1 MATDFHAHYVP
12 PPVVAFLRA
21 RRVAPC
27 IETLPDGSE
36 RLVMPV
42 GILGFGRAYTDID
55 ARLASM
61 DEIGVRR
68 QVLSLPGLFGIDSL
82 PLDESGS
89 PTRAFN
95 EDVAAVCRRHPDRFL
110 GLAALPLADMDVAI
124 AELRQ
129 ARTELG
135 LIGAI
140 LPNNAF
146 TSLAEAGKMRPLFA
160 VAEEMGAHFF
170 IHPGRRPDEALRS
183 LACDGA
189 SREPDPDNAL
199 LRRALEVQ
207 AEVSEAMITLLFTD
221 FLDRY
226 PNVSIHVANL
236 GGTLPAVIERMDHTV
251 RTRAPG
257 TTLPSERVRRVTV
270 DCASLGPH
278 TLELAVAIYGAERIV
293 FGTDCPIFRVDWTL
307 AAVRQ
312 ARLAEADRAAILSG
326 NAERLLDRFRVPQ
339 GSPPQAASSC

>member
-1 MATDFHAHYVP
+1 
-12 PPVVAFLRA
+12 
-21 RRVAPC
+21 
-27 IETLPDGSE
+27 
-36 RLVMPV
+36 
-42 GILGFGRAYTDID
+42 
-55 ARLASM
+55 
-61 DEIGVRR
+61 VRR
-68 QVLSLPGLFGIDSL
+68 QVLSLPGLFGVDSL
-82 PLDESGS
+82 PLGESGA

-110 GLAALPLADMDVAI
+110 GLAALPLADVDAAV
-124 AELRQ
+124 AELCRS
-129 ARTELG
+129 REHLG

-146 TSLAEAGKMRPLFA
+146 TSLAEAEKMGPLFA
-160 VAEEMGAHFF
+160 AAEKLGAHFF
-170 IHPGRRPDEALRS
+170 IHPGRRPDEVLR
-183 LACDGA
+183 APVGDGA
-189 SREPDPDNAL
+189 SRGADPDNAL

-207 AEVSEAMITLLFTD
+207 AGVSEAMITLLFTD

-226 PNVSIHVANL
+226 PNVSVHVANL

-257 TTLPSERVRRVTV
+257 TPLPSERVRRRVYV

-293 FGTDCPIFRVDWTL
+293 FGTDCPIFRADWTL

-312 ARLAEADRAAILSG
+312 ARLAEADRVAILSG
-326 NAERLLDRFRVPQ
+326 NAESLLDRFRVPE
-339 GSPPQAASSC
+339 GSPLQVASSG

>member
-1 MATDFHAHYVP
+1 MVTDLHAHYVP
-12 PPVVAFLRA
+12 PSVAVFLRA
-21 RRVAPC
+21 RRRVPR

-42 GILGFGRAYTDID
+42 GSLAFGRAYTDID
-55 ARLASM
+55 ARLALM

-68 QVLSLPGLFGIDSL
+68 QVLSLPGLFGIDGL

-95 EDVAAVCRRHPDRFL
+95 EDLAAVCRRHRDRFL
-110 GLAALPLADMDVAI
+110 GLAALPFADMDAAI
-124 AELRQ
+124 AEFCR
-129 ARTELG
+129 ARKELG
-135 LIGAI
+135 LVGAI

-146 TSLAEAGKMRPLFA
+146 TSLAEAEKMRPLFA
-160 VAEEMGAHFF
+160 AAEKMGAHFF

-183 LACDGA
+183 LACAGA
-189 SREPDPDNAL
+189 SRGPDPDNAL

-207 AEVSEAMITLLFTD
+207 AGVSEAMITLLFTD

-226 PNVSIHVANL
+226 PNVSVHVANL

-257 TTLPSERVRRVTV
+257 TPLPSERARRVYV

-293 FGTDCPIFRVDWTL
+293 FGTDCPIFRADWTL

-312 ARLAEADRAAILSG
+312 ARLAEADRVAILAG
-326 NAERLLDRFRVPQ
+326 NAARLLDRFRVPE
-339 GSPPQAASSC
+339 GSPLQAASSC

>member
-1 MATDFHAHYVP
+1 MVTDLHAHYVP
-12 PPVVAFLRA
+12 PPVAAFLRA
-21 RRVAPC
+21 RRGVPR

-42 GILGFGRAYTDID
+42 GSLVFDKAYTDID
-55 ARLASM
+55 ARLALM

-82 PLDESGS
+82 PLDESDS

-95 EDVAAVCRRHPDRFL
+95 EGVAAVCRRHPDSFL

-124 AELRQ
+124 AEFCR
-129 ARTELG
+129 ARKELG

-146 TSLAEAGKMRPLFA
+146 TSLAEAEKMSPLFA
-160 VAEEMGAHFF
+160 AADKLGGHFF

-189 SREPDPDNAL
+189 SRGPDPDNPL

-207 AEVSEAMITLLFTD
+207 AEVGEAMVTLLFSD

-226 PNVSIHVANL
+226 PHVSIHVANL
-236 GGTLPAVIERMDHTV
+236 GGTLPAVIERMDHIVRV
-251 RTRAPG
+251 RTPG
-257 TTLPSERVRRVTV
+257 TPLPSGRARRVYV

-293 FGTDCPIFRVDWTL
+293 FGTDCPIFRADWTL
-307 AAVRQ
+307 AAVRR
-312 ARLAEADRAAILSG
+312 AGLAEADRAAILAG
-326 NAERLLDRFRVPQ
+326 NAEKLLGRFWLPHA
-339 GSPPQAASSC
+339 AASP